1 MNVKVI
7 LHFII
12 KEPAE
17 EFEKQVTCSGE
28 NTKKCINFAV
38 PVKKKVIKI
47 YKNWEEKT
55 KTMSY
60 SSYTIHN
67 QIPYNLS
74 IVLDLWQ
81 VQYQIFV
88 NNLAEGI
95 HKIKRKHWV
104 NDKKCKNIRN

>member
-1 MNVKVI
+1 
-7 LHFII
+7 
-12 KEPAE
+12 
-17 EFEKQVTCSGE
+17 
-28 NTKKCINFAV
+28 
-38 PVKKKVIKI
+38 
-47 YKNWEEKT
+47 
-55 KTMSY
+55 MSY

-95 HKIKRKHWV
+95 HKIKRKH
-104 NDKKCKNIRN
+104 

>member
-47 YKNWEEKT
+47 YKN
-55 KTMSY
+55 
-60 SSYTIHN
+60 
-67 QIPYNLS
+67 
-74 IVLDLWQ
+74 
-81 VQYQIFV
+81 
-88 NNLAEGI
+88 
-95 HKIKRKHWV
+95 
-104 NDKKCKNIRN
+104 

>member
-12 KEPAE
+12 KQLAE

-28 NTKKCINFAV
+28 NTKKYITFAV
-38 PVKKKVIKI
+38 PVEKKVIKI
-47 YKNWEEKT
+47 YKNGEEKT
-55 KTMSY
+55 KTICY

-74 IVLDLWQ
+74 IAQDLWQ
-81 VQYQIFV
+81 DQYQIFV

-95 HKIKRKHWV
+95 HKTKCKHWD
-104 NDKKCKNIRN
+104 NDKKVRT